1 MENKTYTL
9 VGVNGKPFHNMK
21 KHFAIFLI
29 FIQTLCIGSCIL
41 IGRKSDGN
49 FNFPSTNNSN
59 TAREG
64 NLNQSVKAERIDDD
78 TLLSTLISLENE
90 WKQAKK
96 SGQTNKL
103 NQIYAD
109 EFMNKDEE
117 GHIYTKADWIKYWS
131 NGDPNLKSIEVSDG
145 KLVSCQSNTAIIT
158 FKVTS
163 VYKYKNELIT
173 ETIDTDSFVFRDRR
187 WQAISSTSKE
197 VNKK

>member
-1 MENKTYTL
+1 
-9 VGVNGKPFHNMK
+9 MK
-21 KHFAIFLI
+21 KFSPVLLI
-29 FIQTLCIGSCIL
+29 ILQTFCVGSCIL
-41 IGRKSDGN
+41 GEKKSDGN
-49 FNFPSTNNSN
+49 FFFPSTNNSN
-59 TAREG
+59 SVRND
-64 NLNQSVKAERIDDD
+64 NLNQLVKVDKIDDN

-131 NGDPNLKSIEVSDG
+131 NGDPNLKSIEISDG
-145 KLVSCQSNTAIIT
+145 ELVSRQSNTATIS

-163 VYKYKNELIT
+163 VYKYKNKLIT
-173 ETIDTDSFVFRDRR
+173 ETIDTDSFVFRDGC
-187 WQAISSTSKE
+187 WQAISSTSKDAD
-197 VNKK
+197 KK